1 MRIHGID
8 GLTAED
14 LDQAIQYGGRFVF
27 YEYCISCLVF
37 TLRRPSDI
45 IFVHGH
51 EWGWVRGL
59 PYTLVTLLL
68 GWWGLP
74 WGFIYTPLALATNI
88 AGGCDVT
95 YDTRVY
101 LASLAGP
108 PPCDDSSLPGSPSA
122 S

>member
-8 GLTAED
+8 GLTAEE
-14 LDQAIQYGGRFVF
+14 LDQAILQGGRFVF
-27 YEYCISCLVF
+27 YEYCISCILF

-45 IFVHGH
+45 VFLRGH

-59 PYTLVTLLL
+59 PYTLLTLLL

-74 WGFIYTPLALATNI
+74 WGFIYTPLALTTNI
-88 AGGCDVT
+88 AGGRDVT

-101 LASLAGP
+101 LAAQAGP
-108 PPCDDSSLPGSPSA
+108 PPCDDSSSPLPS
-122 S
+122 

>member
-8 GLTAED
+8 GLTPAQLEEA
-14 LDQAIQYGGRFVF
+14 LQHGGRFVF
-27 YEYCISCLVF
+27 FEYCISCVVF

-45 IFVHGH
+45 CFIHGH
-51 EWGWVRGL
+51 HWGWVRGL

-74 WGFIYTPLALATNI
+74 WGFIYTPLSLVTNLV
-88 AGGCDVT
+88 GGRDVT
-95 YDTRVY
+95 YDTREY
-101 LASLAGP
+101 LASVAGLS
-108 PPCDDSSLPGSPSA
+108 PCDDSSAPASPSA

>member
-8 GLTAED
+8 GLSPEQ
-14 LDQAIQYGGRFVF
+14 LEEEIQAGGRFVF
-27 YEYCISCLVF
+27 FEYCISCILF

-45 IFVHGH
+45 CFVRGD
-51 EWGWVRGL
+51 EWGWIRGL
-59 PYTLVTLLL
+59 PYTLFTLLF

-74 WGFIYTPLALATNI
+74 WGFIYTPLALCTNI

-101 LASLAGP
+101 LANLVEELPCDVSSVP
-108 PPCDDSSLPGSPSA
+108 PPPLL
-122 S
+122 